1 MNLYYLFVLLPLLG
15 LADETDRGEVCS
27 KSFQFR
33 NHYRN
38 LLILENCRIID
49 GDLEIALLELHVN
62 ELRAK
67 THMRQVVLPK
77 LEIITGHLFLY
88 RVNGLTSVGQL
99 FPNLRSIKGL
109 TLYENLYALVLYDMP
124 YLEEVP
130 DTEEQVLDIIAEKP
144 FRGPQNIAQA
154 LTLSKAPNKYRLHS
168 YHGRPLTI
176 SNRIPEQIKPE
187 YLTTAWFIEACE
199 EWFYLMTS
207 RSPVNALSKLNSEKS

>member
-15 LADETDRGEVCS
+15 LADETDRG
-27 KSFQFR
+27 
-33 NHYRN
+33 
-38 LLILENCRIID
+38 
-49 GDLEIALLELHVN
+49 EIALLELHVN

-124 YLEEVP
+124 YLEESGANGILRAV
-130 DTEEQVLDIIAEKP
+130 
-144 FRGPQNIAQA
+144 
-154 LTLSKAPNKYRLHS
+154 
-168 YHGRPLTI
+168 
-176 SNRIPEQIKPE
+176 
-187 YLTTAWFIEACE
+187 
-199 EWFYLMTS
+199 TS
-207 RSPVNALSKLNSEKS
+207 FLEIRK